1 MINALALAFV
11 AHIMLAMLGYLSPWS
26 SVFWFLAWGISV
38 LIEDQWNETKLKA
51 MNERLAK
58 AIGDTKSSRES

>member
-26 SVFWFLAWGISV
+26 SVFWFLAWGIAV
-38 LIEDQWNETKLKA
+38 LVEDVWNETKLKA
-51 MNERLAK
+51 MNVRLAK
-58 AIGDTKSSRES
+58 AIGETKSNRDD